1 MEKQPDTSKTL
12 GQAIDEVIQALGPL
26 DESSRVTA
34 IKAACEQLKIQF
46 SGIQQNESFFPQT
59 SGSALPASSTAQ
71 ARVIDIKSFKQDKQP
86 SSANEMAAVV
96 AFYLSELVPQGE
108 RRQDVQVEDMVK
120 YFKQAGFPLP
130 RVPKVLLA
138 NAKNAGYFD
147 GGKGGVYKLNPVG
160 YNLVAHNLPRA
171 SSGSVAVPRRR
182 KSKALTKKSARKRS
196 E

>member
-34 IKAACEQLKIQF
+34 IKAACEQLKIQLF
-46 SGIQQNESFFPQT
+46 GIQQNEPLFQQT
-59 SGSALPASSTAQ
+59 PGTASPATATAQ
-71 ARVIDIKSFKQDKQP
+71 ARIADIKTFKQEKQP

-96 AFYLSELVPQGE
+96 AFYLSELVPQIDRKQE
-108 RRQDVQVEDMVK
+108 VQVEDMVK

-171 SSGSVAVPRRR
+171 GSGSGTAPRRR
-182 KSKALTKKSARKRS
+182 KPKASTKKSARKRS